1 MMTIS
6 FFEDLFVWDAH
17 AGFELRCVDDLKALR
32 IWKNSGV
39 NFLSINVGYDA
50 NPWQKIIKALSH
62 ARDWLART
70 EGYRVVGT
78 MHDIDEAV
86 ADNEMTVA
94 FDIEGANALNGSV
107 EMVRLYY
114 DLGSVRCF

>member
-1 MMTIS
+1 MQDGSLLVSDPRGCVYNDRQTVMTVS
-6 FFEDLFVWDAH
+6 PFGDDVFVWDAH

-39 NFLSINVGYDA
+39 NFLSIDVGYDA
-50 NPWQKIIKALSH
+50 NPWQKTIKAQSH

-78 MHDIDEAV
+78 MHDID
-86 ADNEMTVA
+86 
-94 FDIEGANALNGSV
+94 
-107 EMVRLYY
+107 
-114 DLGSVRCF
+114 